1 MLDIVWRSI
10 VYNQLYLSMLEVA
23 IFKKRISVTA
33 EKLLGLYQKRIF
45 KKTFGQIVTKSLD

>member
-23 IFKKRISVTA
+23 VFKKKMSVTA
-33 EKLLGLYQKRIF
+33 EKLFVLCQKRIF
-45 KKTFGQIVTKSLD
+45 QKNYGQIVTKSFD